1 VSDDGVVEERLF
13 VYGTLAPG
21 RPNEHMLA
29 EVDGEWETATVRG
42 RLVPEGWGADLRARR
57 SLVRRGA
64 AGR

>member
-42 RLVPEGWGADLRARR
+42 RLVQEGWGADLRARR
-57 SLVRRGA
+57 SLVRRRA
-64 AGR
+64 TGR